1 MGFRHNNS
9 TFLVLLLLLVLF
21 AASIATPLDDYIL
34 KEDSNYRWYDTGGRL
49 KGRFLTG
56 GWEGVVLNMTSQG
69 WLSPMH
75 VDCFLWTH
83 SLVILKPHKVM
94 HPRTSF
100 LLIGQG
106 SNTNNAPKATDQ
118 LLLLAAA
125 LAVRTNT
132 IAAVLY
138 QVPNQPCGFSDDEWH
153 PRSEDDIIA
162 YTWAHF
168 IRNPEEVEWP
178 LHIPM
183 TKAAVRAMDTLQT
196 YACKHLKIQIESFV
210 VAGASKRGWT
220 TWLTAAVD
228 KRVVG
233 IAPIVMD
240 ALQFVDNLHHY
251 YKSFGGWPWSFEPY
265 QSLNLTTNLDSPEF
279 SALMGIEDPYVY
291 LPRLTMPKLIV
302 TSSNDEFFLL
312 DDSSYFWNEMIGE
325 KHLLIL
331 SNTDHSLLTGLPKL
345 LAAMKAFVLSIVL
358 DYEKNNPMTGTQPN
372 IQSQQK
378 KGFSSMFFSL
388 FQAPEPQDLLNVAT
402 RISKFFLSQCLIE
415 SLHDKLGTSN
425 GWKNGR
431 PNFWWTIDWRKG
443 RLEILSKEMPSKS
456 ILWYA
461 YTNSGNNRRDFRW
474 VAADLGNCSTFTVGG
489 KCFQPIFFHHQHIQ
503 PVMFKVTSEGNLKYV
518 ATIPFPKEGYGAF
531 FVELRFKGPQATMPF
546 IFTTEAIIVPN
557 TFPFP
562 DCHGT
567 GCTGTLV

>member
-1 MGFRHNNS
+1 MVFTHNNS

-21 AASIATPLDDYIL
+21 AASIATPLDDYML

-83 SLVILKPHKVM
+83 NLVILKPHKVM
-94 HPRTSF
+94 HPQTSF

-106 SNTNNAPKATDQ
+106 SNTNNPPKATDQ

-125 LAVRTNT
+125 LAVRTNI

-240 ALQFVDNLHHY
+240 ALRFVDNLHHY

-265 QSLNLTTNLDSPEF
+265 HSLNLTTNLDSPEF

-312 DDSSYFWNEMIGE
+312 DDSSYFWSEMIGE

-331 SNTDHSLLTGLPKL
+331 SNTDHSLLTGLPK
-345 LAAMKAFVLSIVL
+345 
-358 DYEKNNPMTGTQPN
+358 Q
-372 IQSQQK
+372 
-378 KGFSSMFFSL
+378 
-388 FQAPEPQDLLNVAT
+388 
-402 RISKFFLSQCLIE
+402 
-415 SLHDKLGTSN
+415 
-425 GWKNGR
+425 WR
-431 PNFWWTIDWRKG
+431 P
-443 RLEILSKEMPSKS
+443 L
-456 ILWYA
+456 Y
-461 YTNSGNNRRDFRW
+461 
-474 VAADLGNCSTFTVGG
+474 
-489 KCFQPIFFHHQHIQ
+489 
-503 PVMFKVTSEGNLKYV
+503 
-518 ATIPFPKEGYGAF
+518 
-531 FVELRFKGPQATMPF
+531 
-546 IFTTEAIIVPN
+546 
-557 TFPFP
+557 
-562 DCHGT
+562 
-567 GCTGTLV
+567 